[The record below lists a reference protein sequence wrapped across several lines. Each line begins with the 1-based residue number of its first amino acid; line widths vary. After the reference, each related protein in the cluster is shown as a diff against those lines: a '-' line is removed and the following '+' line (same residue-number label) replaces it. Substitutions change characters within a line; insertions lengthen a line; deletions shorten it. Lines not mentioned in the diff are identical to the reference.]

1 MSNVDFYYST
11 MGAGKT
17 ALACI
22 KAYNYEQQ
30 GLRPLCLSPITEL
43 NADSPCWDSR
53 IPTLARKT
61 IGITPESDIELVWWR
76 EIENGRE
83 VDVIIIDE
91 VQFITKEQ
99 VEQLFR
105 LSIYEEI
112 HIICYGLLIDY
123 KTNLWEASKRIIE
136 LGANLNSI
144 PQVGKDGSDTVIS
157 ARVDSEGRVIKNDD
171 ETVKVEKECYKA
183 VTLRE
188 YWDAK
193 YSN

>member
-1 MSNVDFYYST
+1 MSNVDFNYST

-30 GLRPLCLSPITEL
+30 GLRPMCLSPITDL
-43 NADSPCWDSR
+43 NKDNPCWDSR
-53 IPTLARKT
+53 IPTLTRDT
-61 IGITPESDIELVWWR
+61 IGVAKDTDIELLWWR
-76 EIENGRE
+76 EIEQGKE

-91 VQFITKEQ
+91 VQFITVEQ

-112 HIICYGLLIDY
+112 PIICYGLLIDY
-123 KTNLWEASKRIIE
+123 KTNLWEASKRLIE
-136 LGANLNSI
+136 LGANLKCI
-144 PQVGKDGSDTVIS
+144 PQVGSDGSDTVIS
-157 ARVDSEGRVIKNDD
+157 ARISSDGTIIKDD
-171 ETVKVEKECYKA
+171 ESTVKVEKSYYRA

-193 YSN
+193 E